1 MLAKSSLIGNITSG
15 AFTSVFR
22 SVLASNGVT
31 SAIASASSNN
41 ITVYKA
47 IIIQDTPFPTYAP
60 TTGPTTGPTP
70 VPTHGPSSHPTTL
83 FQANSVTTPF
93 YEQTNFFIIYACV
106 GFALVLILVRNKLP
120 THRIALSFFF
130 VLRTALRHGYSNPTN

>member
-60 TTGPTTGPTP
+60 TTGPTTGPTHGP
-70 VPTHGPSSHPTTL
+70 TPGPTHGPSSHPTTL

-93 YEQTNFFIIYACV
+93 YEQTNFFIIW
-106 GFALVLILVRNKLP
+106 
-120 THRIALSFFF
+120 
-130 VLRTALRHGYSNPTN
+130 YSIYCM